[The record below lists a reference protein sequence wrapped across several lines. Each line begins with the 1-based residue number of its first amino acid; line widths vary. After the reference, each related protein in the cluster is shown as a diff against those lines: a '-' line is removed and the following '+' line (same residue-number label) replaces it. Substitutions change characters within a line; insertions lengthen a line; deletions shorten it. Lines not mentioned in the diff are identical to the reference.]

1 MCLSNGGIL
10 WRWLPILNVIS
21 NTFIDNC
28 SLIFHGMRLR
38 LVGIVALLLLMGPA
52 KAVSNSQMVQDDE
65 SEDVIITVD
74 STNLR
79 FSPDSVTVS
88 EGETVRFFWSGQL
101 LPHNAVEANGLF
113 DSGDPERDV
122 DYSFTFEIGMNGTYD
137 FECEPHA
144 DFGMVGQIVVEPV
157 QIEDLN
163 QSNGTGD
170 SNLTGMED
178 ESLTFVSVIGTVW
191 VLALAAYS
199 RQVGGPHRGP
209 RSGF

>member
-1 MCLSNGGIL
+1 
-10 WRWLPILNVIS
+10 
-21 NTFIDNC
+21 
-28 SLIFHGMRLR
+28 MRLR

-88 EGETVRFFWSGQL
+88 EGTTVRFFWSGQL

-122 DYSFTFEIGMNGTYD
+122 DYSFTFEMGMNGTYD

-170 SNLTGMED
+170 SNLTEMEE
-178 ESLTFVSVIGTVW
+178 ESLTFISIIGTVW

>member
-1 MCLSNGGIL
+1 
-10 WRWLPILNVIS
+10 
-21 NTFIDNC
+21 
-28 SLIFHGMRLR
+28 MRLR

-52 KAVSNSQMVQDDE
+52 KAVSNPQMVQDDE

-88 EGETVRFFWSGQL
+88 EGTTVRFFWSGQL

-122 DYSFTFEIGMNGTYD
+122 DYSFTFEMGMNGTYD
-137 FECEPHA
+137 FECELHA

>member
-1 MCLSNGGIL
+1 MCRSVADIL
-10 WRWLPILNVIS
+10 WRWLSVLNLIS

-38 LVGIVALLLLMGPA
+38 LVGIVALLLLMGPV
-52 KAVSNSQMVQDDE
+52 KAVSNSQMVQDDG

-79 FSPDSVTVS
+79 FSPDTVTVS

-101 LPHNAVEANGLF
+101 LPHNAVEVNGLF

-122 DYSFTFEIGMNGTYD
+122 DYSFTFEVGTNGTYD

-144 DFGMVGQIVVEPV
+144 DFGMVGQFVVEPA
-157 QIEDLN
+157 QIVDLN

>member
-1 MCLSNGGIL
+1 MLLGL
-10 WRWLPILNVIS
+10 
-21 NTFIDNC
+21 
-28 SLIFHGMRLR
+28 
-38 LVGIVALLLLMGPA
+38 VALLLLAIPTE
-52 KAVSNSQMVQDDE
+52 AVVGSQNDQQDD

-79 FSPDSVTVS
+79 FSPDSVTVM
-88 EGETVRFFWSGQL
+88 EGDTVRFFWSGQL
-101 LPHNAVEANGLF
+101 LPHNAVEVNGVF

>member
-52 KAVSNSQMVQDDE
+52 KAVSNSQMVQDDG

-79 FSPDSVTVS
+79 FSPDTVTVS

-122 DYSFTFEIGMNGTYD
+122 DYSFTFEVGTNGTYD

-144 DFGMVGQIVVEPV
+144 DFGMVGQIVVEPA
-157 QIEDLN
+157 QIVDLN

-170 SNLTGMED
+170 SNLTEMED

>member
-1 MCLSNGGIL
+1 
-10 WRWLPILNVIS
+10 
-21 NTFIDNC
+21 
-28 SLIFHGMRLR
+28 MRLR

-88 EGETVRFFWSGQL
+88 EGTTVRFFWSGQL

-122 DYSFTFEIGMNGTYD
+122 DY
-137 FECEPHA
+137 
-144 DFGMVGQIVVEPV
+144 
-157 QIEDLN
+157 
-163 QSNGTGD
+163 
-170 SNLTGMED
+170 
-178 ESLTFVSVIGTVW
+178 
-191 VLALAAYS
+191 
-199 RQVGGPHRGP
+199 
-209 RSGF
+209 

>member
-1 MCLSNGGIL
+1 
-10 WRWLPILNVIS
+10 
-21 NTFIDNC
+21 
-28 SLIFHGMRLR
+28 MRLR

-52 KAVSNSQMVQDDE
+52 KAVSNPQMVQDDE

-88 EGETVRFFWSGQL
+88 EGTTVRFFWSGQL

-122 DYSFTFEIGMNGTYD
+122 DYSFTFEMGMNGTYD

-199 RQVGGPHRGP
+199 RQAGGPHRGP

>member
-1 MCLSNGGIL
+1 MYCRPGMVDVFSDTSIDKWEWVFRYMRFRLFGL
-10 WRWLPILNVIS
+10 IS
-21 NTFIDNC
+21 
-28 SLIFHGMRLR
+28 L
-38 LVGIVALLLLMGPA
+38 LVLATLTE
-52 KAVSNSQMVQDDE
+52 AVNATGDDFQDD
-65 SEDVIITVD
+65 SDDVIITVD

-79 FSPDSVTVS
+79 FSPDTVTVS

-101 LPHNAVEANGLF
+101 LPHNAVEVNGLF

-122 DYSFTFEIGMNGTYD
+122 DYSFTFEVGMNGTYD

-170 SNLTGMED
+170 SNLTEMEE
-178 ESLTFVSVIGTVW
+178 ESLTFVSIIGTVW